1 MMSTRVE
8 LLSGTETPLV
18 IEFGDTSMRTTVS
31 IAGVLIGNI
40 ESIDVSFT
48 ASSDVVVNKAAL
60 KVVLGS
66 AYGRASN
73 VNEATIAAF
82 KAAGFVVD
90 VRVLTDG

>member
-1 MMSTRVE
+1 MMMSRVE

-18 IEFGDTSMRTTVS
+18 IEFGDTSMDTIVRL
-31 IAGVLIGNI
+31 AGVLIGNI

-60 KVVLGS
+60 KVSL

-73 VNEATIAAF
+73 VNEAAIAAF
-82 KAAGFVVD
+82 KAAGFDVD